1 MSENLFLQLLSK
13 LLAGEASR
21 EEIRQLDDFTA
32 SNPEWLA
39 IYNELTDKQEL
50 STPEDDLKA
59 EQAFALHSLKMQLYN
74 ESSNTIINNSNIS
87 TPSYKRFPRLRGKIL
102 IAATT
107 ILLIIT
113 GLGTYK
119 YVLQDVKPAQLSVVS
134 TKRGS
139 RTNVTLPDGTTVW
152 VNSQSKLQYSDNFKG
167 KTREVWLSG
176 EAFFDVKKDPDH
188 PFIIHT
194 NKINIKVLGTA
205 FNVKSYPEDP
215 TIETSLIR
223 GRIEVNF
230 TDRPQETI
238 ILRPNEKLTVS
249 KDQSQF
255 EKSSGKKDSKIK
267 LENLNPVNK
276 EKLFVET
283 AWLSNRIAFT
293 DTRLADICSTLQRRF
308 NVEIDF
314 ENKELMDY
322 RFTGIF
328 EEENLDQIL
337 NVMKLSKPFN
347 HTTYGKKITLKF

>member
-21 EEIRQLDDFTA
+21 EEIRQLDEFTA
-32 SNPEWLA
+32 SNQEWMA
-39 IYNELTDKQEL
+39 IYNELTGKQEL

-74 ESSNTIINNSNIS
+74 ESTTVKESIELASPANS
-87 TPSYKRFPRLRGKIL
+87 RFSGLRGKIL
-102 IAATT
+102 IAATS
-107 ILLIIT
+107 ILLFII
-113 GLGTYK
+113 GLATYK
-119 YVLQDVKPAQLSVVS
+119 YSMQDVKQAQLSEVS

-293 DTRLADICSTLQRRF
+293 DTRLAEICSTLQRRF

>member
-13 LLAGEASR
+13 LLAGEASK
-21 EEIRQLDDFTA
+21 EEIRQLEEFTA
-32 SNPEWLA
+32 SNPEWMS
-39 IYNELTDKQEL
+39 IYNQLTGIHQPN
-50 STPEDDLKA
+50 SPEDDLKA

-74 ESSNTIINNSNIS
+74 ESSTVS
-87 TPSYKRFPRLRGKIL
+87 TPKYNRLSSVRNKIL
-102 IAATT
+102 TAAVSVLIVAAGLTT
-107 ILLIIT
+107 YL
-113 GLGTYK
+113 Y
-119 YVLQDVKPAQLSVVS
+119 YSHDAKPAQLSVVS

-139 RTNVTLPDGTTVW
+139 RTSVTLPDGTIVSI
-152 VNSQSKLQYSDNFKG
+152 NSQSRLQYSDNFKG
-167 KTREVWLSG
+167 KIREVWLSG

-188 PFIIHT
+188 PFVIHT
-194 NKINIKVLGTA
+194 NKINIRVLGTA

-230 TDRPQETI
+230 NDRPSETI

-255 EKSSGKKDSKIK
+255 EKGPGAKDSKIK
-267 LENLNPVNK
+267 LENLNPINK
-276 EKLFVET
+276 DKLFVET

-293 DTRLADICSTLQRRF
+293 DTRLADICSTLERRF
-308 NVEIDF
+308 NIEIEF
-314 ENKELMDY
+314 ENKELRDY
-322 RFTGIF
+322 RYTGIF

-347 HTTYGKKITLKF
+347 YSTYGKKITLTF